1 MSDPT
6 WLTAAQDNERAEQA
20 DHMVAML
27 YANHVLGNLEI
38 ISMISTELAGPRCDL
53 VPAVVAKLL
62 ELANPVGAGEGIG
75 DD

>member
-1 MSDPT
+1 MSNPA
-6 WLTAAQDNERAEQA
+6 WFTAAQDNERAEQA

-38 ISMISTELAGPRCDL
+38 ISMISTELAGPRRDL
-53 VPAVVAKLL
+53 VPAVIAKLL
-62 ELANPVGAGEGIG
+62 ELANPAGAGEGIG